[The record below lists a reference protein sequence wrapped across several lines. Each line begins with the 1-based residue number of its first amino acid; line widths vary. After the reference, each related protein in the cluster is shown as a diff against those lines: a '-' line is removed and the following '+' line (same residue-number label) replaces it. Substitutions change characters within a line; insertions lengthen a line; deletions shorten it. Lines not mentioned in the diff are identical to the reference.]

1 MSSFRSVPSE
11 YPLPRAGKCLLLS
24 VVLMSAVSAQAEMID
39 GEDLKDPTR
48 PMGVSASMAAEG
60 NGRGVGSLL
69 AGLLGG
75 ATDLLSGG
83 YTVSFIRAGGTDPVA
98 MINDQLVR
106 AGDRVGEAEV
116 VSIDRDRV
124 SLRIDGEV
132 REIMGFDSSVK
143 SRADAR

>member
-24 VVLMSAVSAQAEMID
+24 VLLMSAVSAQAEMID